1 MAPPPIGYTADQRS
15 RAARG
20 ATAPTVRSRGRWY
33 DISTLRLQGFRHME
47 GSIGP
52 L

>member
-20 ATAPTVRSRGRWY
+20 ATAPIASALVVEIRCAC
-33 DISTLRLQGFRHME
+33 E
-47 GSIGP
+47 VAIGP
-52 L
+52 TG